1 MIVSEIVIIVMFVLM
16 VASIIGNT
24 AFIGLLYVSIWNAER
39 IVEYKRKQQDFE
51 KQKERVEKTI
61 HGRRH

>member
-1 MIVSEIVIIVMFVLM
+1 MVISETAIIVMFVLLI
-16 VASIIGNT
+16 VSIIGN
-24 AFIGLLYVSIWNAER
+24 AALFIGLHISIWNAER

-61 HGRRH
+61 HGHRH